1 MVWGCGFSLDVGT
14 AWEHPGRKQGRQK
27 KKKMRAR
34 GEGERRWVESAF
46 FLRSWPRKAATSS
59 GSQLRTDLA
68 PVVCTH
74 TCDGARL
81 RVHTCARAV
90 CSQPA
95 SVLTWPRPSPQ
106 PSFLISKLAPGSPLS
121 AVALLTPPAPV
132 LAPQGPALSLCPFE
146 APREAPWLAAQF
158 SPSDSTSAFIFLMLG
173 SPSVS

>member
-1 MVWGCGFSLDVGT
+1 MVWGCGFSLDAGT

-74 TCDGARL
+74 TCDGARV

-106 PSFLISKLAPGSPLS
+106 PSFLISKLAPGSPPLCSGPVNASRSYVS
-121 AVALLTPPAPV
+121 ASRPGSLPLPLRGPQRGPVACSPV
-132 LAPQGPALSLCPFE
+132 LAF
-146 APREAPWLAAQF
+146 
-158 SPSDSTSAFIFLMLG
+158 
-173 SPSVS
+173 